1 MLLDTFQTKRR
12 GIMSKKRRDHGS
24 AFKAKVA
31 VAAIKEEL
39 TQSQITSQFGIHT
52 TQVRN
57 WKGMALDAIQTAF
70 SKKYERQKCDQ
81 EALVT
86 RLYEQIG
93 RLQTELNWL
102 KKKSGIDD

>member
-1 MLLDTFQTKRR
+1 MPKSKRR
-12 GIMSKKRRDHGS
+12 HGA

-39 TQSQITSQFGIHT
+39 TQAQLTSQFEVHT
-52 TQVRN
+52 TQVRS
-57 WKGMALDAIQTAF
+57 WKRQALDAIEGCFT
-70 SKKYERQKCDQ
+70 KKLERDKQDS
-81 EALVT
+81 EELIT
-86 RLYEQIG
+86 HLYEQIG